1 MRNDRTDRA
10 EWTSAPAGQLTPA
23 DVQHKQFRTARMG
36 GGYRMREVDEFL
48 DQVTDTLTSLIAENE
63 RLRRGGASQPT
74 AASPTG
80 PITAGDRAAI
90 EAFLRREKAFL
101 QSLGGLVQGHAEELK
116 EMVRSARTPADIA
129 TPAAVVPAA
138 AAATPVDAP
147 PVEPAVAVPPVEDV
161 VAATED
167 APDQVAMP
175 PAQDDHDDDRV
186 VDASDVEDESGA
198 IPEAEAEADA
208 GVGTEEPIRL
218 DEPEPARSSRT
229 EEGSAG
235 SLRELFWGEE

>member
-1 MRNDRTDRA
+1 MRNEGTDGA
-10 EWTSAPAGQLTPA
+10 GWASAPAGHLTPA
-23 DVQHKQFRTARMG
+23 DVQQKQFRTARMG

-48 DQVTDTLTSLIAENE
+48 DQVTDTLTSLLSENE
-63 RLRRGGASQPT
+63 RLRRGRADEP
-74 AASPTG
+74 AARSTPDT

-116 EMVRSARTPADIA
+116 GMVRSSRSPLPTPD

-138 AAATPVDAP
+138 ASTPADATPAAEEP
-147 PVEPAVAVPPVEDV
+147 SVEPPAVETP

-167 APDQVAMP
+167 VPDESEPPTQVEDDRPVEVSDTEEETGAMP
-175 PAQDDHDDDRV
+175 A
-186 VDASDVEDESGA
+186 
-198 IPEAEAEADA
+198 AETETE
-208 GVGTEEPIRL
+208 TEEPIRL
-218 DEPEPARSSRT
+218 DEPEPARSRRT

>member
-1 MRNDRTDRA
+1 MRDDRTDRA
-10 EWTSAPAGQLTPA
+10 EWASAPAGQLTPA

-63 RLRRGGASQPT
+63 RLRRGGAVQPA
-74 AASPTG
+74 AASPSA
-80 PITAGDRAAI
+80 PITAGDRGAI

-116 EMVRSARTPADIA
+116 DMVRSARTPADVA
-129 TPAAVVPAA
+129 TPAAVVPAE
-138 AAATPVDAP
+138 AP
-147 PVEPAVAVPPVEDV
+147 PVDEPRVEPAAAVPPVEE
-161 VAATED
+161 VADATED
-167 APDQVAMP
+167 APHQVAEQ
-175 PAQDDHDDDRV
+175 PAQEEPGDDRV
-186 VDASDVEDESGA
+186 VDASGVDDETGA
-198 IPEAEAEADA
+198 IPAAEAEVEPEI
-208 GVGTEEPIRL
+208 GGEEPIRL
-218 DEPEPARSSRT
+218 DEPEPARSRRT

>member
-1 MRNDRTDRA
+1 MRNEGTDGA
-10 EWTSAPAGQLTPA
+10 GWASAPAGHLTPA
-23 DVQHKQFRTARMG
+23 DVQQKQFRTARMG

-48 DQVTDTLTSLIAENE
+48 DQVTDTLTSLLSENE
-63 RLRRGGASQPT
+63 RLRRGQAGEP
-74 AASPTG
+74 AARSTLDT

-116 EMVRSARTPADIA
+116 GMVRSSRSPLAAPG

-138 AAATPVDAP
+138 VSTPANATPAAEEP
-147 PVEPAVAVPPVEDV
+147 SVEPPAVETS

-167 APDQVAMP
+167 VPEESEPPTQVEDDRPVEASDTEDETGAMP
-175 PAQDDHDDDRV
+175 A
-186 VDASDVEDESGA
+186 
-198 IPEAEAEADA
+198 AETETETE
-208 GVGTEEPIRL
+208 TEEPIRL
-218 DEPEPARSSRT
+218 DEPEPARSRRT